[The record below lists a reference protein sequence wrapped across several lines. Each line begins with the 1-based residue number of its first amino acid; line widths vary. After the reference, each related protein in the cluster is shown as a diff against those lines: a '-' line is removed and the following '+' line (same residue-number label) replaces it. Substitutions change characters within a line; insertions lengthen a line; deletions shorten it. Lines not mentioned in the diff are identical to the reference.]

1 MIKTWSVGVIG
12 LGFVGQTMYDN
23 FKNKGLIPETNL
35 FDFDKYKQGGIGSFQ
50 SCLNTDI
57 LFLALPTPYD
67 TTLHSYDTSSIYA
80 TCEQLVAHN
89 YTGIIV
95 IKSTVEPGTTK
106 TLSSKYPSL
115 ILTHNPE
122 FLSVRTAYEDFDQQ
136 KHIVIGYD
144 DDKKNIQNLYDFYEH
159 YYNTAHI
166 SLCST
171 IESESM
177 KLFCNSFYAVK
188 VQFFTELYLLCQKN
202 GCDYNM
208 VKSLMIKNGWVNP
221 MHTIVPGP
229 DGQVSYGGF
238 CFPKDTNALNDYML
252 KQGTPNG
259 VLQGT
264 ITERNQ
270 MRTDHL
276 NCQ

>member
-1 MIKTWSVGVIG
+1 MNTWSVGVVG

-23 FKNKGLIPETNL
+23 FKNKGLVPGQTL
-35 FDFDKYKQGGIGSFQ
+35 FEYDKYKQGGIGSFQ
-50 SCLNTDI
+50 QCLNTDI

-67 TTLHSYDTSSIYA
+67 TNLRSYDTSAIYA
-80 TCEQLVAHN
+80 TCEQLVTHN
-89 YTGIIV
+89 YSGIIV
-95 IKSTVEPGTTK
+95 IKSTVEPGTTS
-106 TLSSKYPSL
+106 TLSAKYPSL
-115 ILTHNPE
+115 TLTHNPE

-144 DDKKNIQNLYDFYEH
+144 SDKTEIQKLHDFYTH
-159 YYNTAHI
+159 FYNTAHI
-166 SLCST
+166 SMCST

-202 GCDYNM
+202 GGDYNTI
-208 VKSLMIKNGWVNP
+208 KSLMIKNGWINP
-221 MHTIVPGP
+221 MHTVIPGP

-252 KQGTPNG
+252 KQGTPNN

-270 MRTDHL
+270 MRSDHL